1 MTTAVIVQAR
11 MRSTRLPGKILRKL
25 AGRTVL
31 ERVLARCAAIRG
43 IDLVCCATPDSPDSD
58 PVAEEARR
66 CGAVVVRGPENDV
79 LARYDKAAREIGAD
93 VVMRV
98 TSDCPLTDPDVDA
111 QVLELFFRD
120 NADYA
125 ANNLAPG
132 WPHGLDCEVFTAAAL
147 SQAAGEAREPHQREH
162 VTPWLRSNPRLRR
175 AHLPWPE
182 SEPSQLRWTLDYEE
196 DLSFFSAVFEKL
208 PSSRIAGYR
217 EVMELL
223 ARHPE
228 VVALNAARID
238 ALRFAGGGR
247 P

>member
-1 MTTAVIVQAR
+1 
-11 MRSTRLPGKILRKL
+11 
-25 AGRTVL
+25 
-31 ERVLARCAAIRG
+31 
-43 IDLVCCATPDSPDSD
+43 
-58 PVAEEARR
+58 
-66 CGAVVVRGPENDV
+66 
-79 LARYDKAAREIGAD
+79 
-93 VVMRV
+93 
-98 TSDCPLTDPDVDA
+98 
-111 QVLELFFRD
+111 
-120 NADYA
+120 
-125 ANNLAPG
+125 
-132 WPHGLDCEVFTAAAL
+132 L